1 MAKWAKENG
10 YSGIKSYGAHD
21 IVGGVSVEPYVNLI
35 IFEQATVDAAVNG
48 VTPLLTNH
56 LDNMYFLKRIFY
68 SLFLGGCYYAIHSIL
83 LRIIRYFFFPT
94 YAIRPFSIF
103 INGLLFL
110 LIFLILS
117 LVLSWR
123 TTRRKNTFE
132 PHANYTL
139 IYLFCNLFLI
149 VTVLIDSLAGYT
161 DLILL
166 SLCTTI
172 PITIISYFVERK
184 IMRARNT
191 EK

>member
-1 MAKWAKENG
+1 MNKIL
-10 YSGIKSYGAHD
+10 GIDYLYDDYNKTQYEKCLGILCLLSKGTFGRLFKKNKSF
-21 IVGGVSVEPYVNLI
+21 N
-35 IFEQATVDAAVNG
+35 N
-48 VTPLLTNH
+48 
-56 LDNMYFLKRIFY
+56 NMYFLKQIFY
-68 SLFLGGCYYAIHSIL
+68 SLFLGGCYYAIDSIL

-94 YAIRPFSIF
+94 YAIRPFAIF
-103 INGLLFL
+103 THGFIFL

-123 TTRRKNTFE
+123 IELRKNTFE

-149 VTVLIDSLAGYT
+149 VTILIDGLAGYT

-172 PITIISYFVERK
+172 PITVISYFVERK
-184 IMRARNT
+184 FVRAGYT

>member
-1 MAKWAKENG
+1 M
-10 YSGIKSYGAHD
+10 H
-21 IVGGVSVEPYVNLI
+21 
-35 IFEQATVDAAVNG
+35 
-48 VTPLLTNH
+48 H
-56 LDNMYFLKRIFY
+56 LKKAFY
-68 SLFLGGCYYAIHSIL
+68 SLFLGGCYYAMYSIL
-83 LRIIRYFFFPT
+83 LRIFRYFFFPT
-94 YAIRPFSIF
+94 YVIRPFSIF
-103 INGLLFL
+103 THGFIFL

-123 TTRRKNTFE
+123 SARRKNTFE

-149 VTVLIDSLAGYT
+149 VTILIDSLAGYT

-172 PITIISYFVERK
+172 PITVISYVVERK

>member
-1 MAKWAKENG
+1 M
-10 YSGIKSYGAHD
+10 H
-21 IVGGVSVEPYVNLI
+21 
-35 IFEQATVDAAVNG
+35 
-48 VTPLLTNH
+48 H
-56 LDNMYFLKRIFY
+56 LKKAFY
-68 SLFLGGCYYAIHSIL
+68 SLLLGCLYFLIHSIL
-83 LRIIRYFFFPT
+83 IRVLCYFFFPT
-94 YAIRPFSIF
+94 YVIRPFSIF
-103 INGLLFL
+103 THGFIFL

-123 TTRRKNTFE
+123 SARRKNTFE

-149 VTVLIDSLAGYT
+149 VTILIDSLAGYT

-172 PITIISYFVERK
+172 PITVISYVVERK

>member
-1 MAKWAKENG
+1 MNKVL
-10 YSGIKSYGAHD
+10 GIDYIYNDYNKTQYKKCLGILCLLSKGTFGRLFKKNKSF
-21 IVGGVSVEPYVNLI
+21 N
-35 IFEQATVDAAVNG
+35 N
-48 VTPLLTNH
+48 
-56 LDNMYFLKRIFY
+56 NMYFLKQTFY
-68 SLFLGGCYYAIHSIL
+68 SLFIGGCYYAIHSII

-94 YAIRPFSIF
+94 YVIRPFSIF
-103 INGLLFL
+103 IDGLLFL
-110 LIFLILS
+110 LIFFILS

-149 VTVLIDSLAGYT
+149 VTILIDSLAGYT

-172 PITIISYFVERK
+172 PITVISYFVERK
-184 IMRARNT
+184 FVRAGYT
-191 EK
+191 DK

>member
-1 MAKWAKENG
+1 MTEKFF
-10 YSGIKSYGAHD
+10 H
-21 IVGGVSVEPYVNLI
+21 
-35 IFEQATVDAAVNG
+35 
-48 VTPLLTNH
+48 
-56 LDNMYFLKRIFY
+56 

-103 INGLLFL
+103 IDGLLFL

-117 LVLSWR
+117 LVLSLR
-123 TTRRKNTFE
+123 TIRRKNTFE
-132 PHANYTL
+132 RHANYTL

-149 VTVLIDSLAGYT
+149 VTILIDSLAGYT

-172 PITIISYFVERK
+172 PITVISYFVERK
-184 IMRARNT
+184 L
-191 EK
+191 

>member
-1 MAKWAKENG
+1 M
-10 YSGIKSYGAHD
+10 H
-21 IVGGVSVEPYVNLI
+21 
-35 IFEQATVDAAVNG
+35 
-48 VTPLLTNH
+48 H
-56 LDNMYFLKRIFY
+56 LKKAFY
-68 SLFLGGCYYAIHSIL
+68 SLFLGGCYYAIDSIL

-94 YAIRPFSIF
+94 YAIRPFTIF
-103 INGLLFL
+103 THGFIFL

-123 TTRRKNTFE
+123 IALRKNTFE

-149 VTVLIDSLAGYT
+149 VTILIDGLAGYT

-166 SLCTTI
+166 SLFTTI